1 MRLQTKPNPWS
12 CVGSAFAMVLDIFT
26 ADFFG
31 LVGHDGSQIAF
42 PMVPDPMARRGLH
55 IQECIATCVKL
66 GYAVTPVELFP
77 VIRATPPHEEDIV
90 VLFGDD
96 EAANWHRFEETIKTS
111 TGVLEGIGRR
121 CLHAVAYDRGTIF
134 DPDGDQYVYSHPA
147 CKSRGFHPRR
157 AWRVD
162 HLSYQGSPM
171 KLPYDYG
178 LTNKITQSS
187 DRERN
192 ERLYPRVMAGD
203 EEAREEMIESN
214 MPLVIVKVNSFL
226 CRHSQFEYLRDDL
239 HSAGFVGLVQA
250 VNKMAEHVDPPIVNP
265 TGYISVAITHEIGR
279 LVAKEENRGFARVP
293 KADREAGKVPFV
305 TNSLPESL
313 VDPEQEAAQEVI
325 EMRDLLES
333 CCESDDERTI
343 LRMREK
349 GHSDREIADAIGL
362 KHTTTYLLRL
372 ELEDRFKQK
381 CRELEEE

>member
-1 MRLQTKPNPWS
+1 
-12 CVGSAFAMVLDIFT
+12 
-26 ADFFG
+26 
-31 LVGHDGSQIAF
+31 
-42 PMVPDPMARRGLH
+42 
-55 IQECIATCVKL
+55 
-66 GYAVTPVELFP
+66 
-77 VIRATPPHEEDIV
+77 
-90 VLFGDD
+90 
-96 EAANWHRFEETIKTS
+96 
-111 TGVLEGIGRR
+111 
-121 CLHAVAYDRGTIF
+121 
-134 DPDGDQYVYSHPA
+134 
-147 CKSRGFHPRR
+147 
-157 AWRVD
+157 
-162 HLSYQGSPM
+162 M
-171 KLPYDYG
+171 KLPYDHG

-203 EEAREEMIESN
+203 EKAREDMIESN

-226 CRHSQFEYLRDDL
+226 CRHSQFAYLRDDL

-265 TGYISVAITHEIGR
+265 TGYISVAITHEIGK

-293 KADREAGKVPFV
+293 KGDRETGKVPFV
-305 TNSLPESL
+305 TNFLPESL

-381 CRELEEE
+381 CRELEED

>member
-1 MRLQTKPNPWS
+1 
-12 CVGSAFAMVLDIFT
+12 
-26 ADFFG
+26 
-31 LVGHDGSQIAF
+31 
-42 PMVPDPMARRGLH
+42 
-55 IQECIATCVKL
+55 
-66 GYAVTPVELFP
+66 
-77 VIRATPPHEEDIV
+77 
-90 VLFGDD
+90 
-96 EAANWHRFEETIKTS
+96 
-111 TGVLEGIGRR
+111 
-121 CLHAVAYDRGTIF
+121 
-134 DPDGDQYVYSHPA
+134 
-147 CKSRGFHPRR
+147 
-157 AWRVD
+157 
-162 HLSYQGSPM
+162 M

-203 EEAREEMIESN
+203 EKAREEMIEAN

-226 CRHSQFEYLRDDL
+226 CRHSQFEHLRDDL

-250 VNKMAEHVDPPIVNP
+250 VNKMAEHVDPPIANP

-293 KADREAGKVPFV
+293 KADKEAGKIPFV

-313 VDPEQEAAQEVI
+313 VDPKQQAAQEVI

-372 ELEDRFKQK
+372 ELEERFKQK
-381 CRELEEE
+381 CRELEE